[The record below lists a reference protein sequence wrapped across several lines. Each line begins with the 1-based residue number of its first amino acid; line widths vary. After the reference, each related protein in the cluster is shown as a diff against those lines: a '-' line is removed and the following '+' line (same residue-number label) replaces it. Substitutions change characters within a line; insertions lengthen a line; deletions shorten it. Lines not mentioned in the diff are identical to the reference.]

1 MRVKEKRYEQE
12 RTNKSRNPLC
22 DCFHPWLH
30 CFRNIDMDIF
40 ENQEFMSFV
49 IVPALLGIILFIFWI
64 LGVNPIDK

>member
-1 MRVKEKRYEQE
+1 
-12 RTNKSRNPLC
+12 
-22 DCFHPWLH
+22 
-30 CFRNIDMDIF
+30 MDIF